1 MANKMGKF
9 RKTVVVTTAVLAAG
23 VLSTGGYAQKNKQTE
38 ISSESAEKDLVTPEQ
53 LGLADGEYTAE
64 GQLEGGSGRAAIT
77 SPVSLKIKNGKMTAV
92 IEFSS
97 PYYDYMVVDGER
109 YEPENTEG
117 NSVFTIPL
125 AGFDAGNTVI
135 ADTVAM
141 SEPHEIEYEIVLDS
155 STLKSGAA
163 EADTDGKTDGD
174 ADEEAEKTSE
184 IKEMESSSGTAEQ
197 TDGTL
202 TNAGLEHEI
211 ADLPGLTYDHSMD
224 LSYAT
229 QFAVDYYNDDYA
241 LITIA
246 QEGQYLV
253 VPEGAEVPEGLDSSI
268 TVLQQPLDQIY
279 LVATSSMD
287 LFRAIG
293 GIDHITLSGTDV
305 NGWYIE
311 EAKEALENGSMT
323 YAGKYSAPDY
333 ELILSKGCDLAIEST
348 MIYHS
353 PDVREKLE
361 EFGIPVLVEHSS
373 YESDPL
379 GRMEWIKLYSVLLD
393 KEKEAEEYF
402 NSQTE
407 MLADVLGAENT
418 EKTVAFF
425 SINSNGYVTVRK
437 TGDYISRMI
446 EMAGGRYIFQDL
458 GNDNALSTMNMQMEE
473 FYAGACDA
481 DYIIYNSAIESE
493 LHSLDELLAKSSL
506 LADFK
511 AVKNGNVWCT
521 QKSLFQET
529 TGISTMIADI
539 HTMLT
544 NDDPELTQ
552 LSYMY
557 RLS

>member
-1 MANKMGKF
+1 MRKF
-9 RKTVVVTTAVLAAG
+9 QKVAVAAAVLFAAG
-23 VLSTGGYAQKNKQTE
+23 ALPMSGCATENEQTE
-38 ISSESAEKDLVTPEQ
+38 VTSEAEKKDLVTPQQ
-53 LGLADGEYTAE
+53 LNLEDGEYTAE
-64 GQLEGGSGRAAIT
+64 GHLEGGSGRASIT
-77 SPVSLKIKNGKMTAV
+77 SPVTLTVKNAEMTAL

-97 PYYDYMVVDGER
+97 PYYDYMIVDGEK
-109 YEPENTEG
+109 YEPVNTDG
-117 NSVFTIPL
+117 NSTFSIPL
-125 AGFDAGNTVI
+125 KGFDAGCQVI

-141 SEPHEIEYEIVLDS
+141 SEPHEITYEIVLDS
-155 STLKSGAA
+155 STLKNKEESTSVETASETETEA
-163 EADTDGKTDGD
+163 NSESATTENTVEEAD
-174 ADEEAEKTSE
+174 A
-184 IKEMESSSGTAEQ
+184 SGSK
-197 TDGTL
+197 
-202 TNAGLEHEI
+202 AGLEHEI
-211 ADLPGLTYDHSMD
+211 PQIPGLTYDHSMELD
-224 LSYAT
+224 YAT

-241 LITIA
+241 VITIA
-246 QEGQYLV
+246 EEGEYLV
-253 VPEGAEVPEGLDSSI
+253 VPEGASVPDGLDKSI

-279 LVATSSMD
+279 LVATSAMD
-287 LFRAIG
+287 LFRAID
-293 GIDHITLSGTDV
+293 GIGSITLSGTDV

-379 GRMEWIKLYSVLLD
+379 GRMEWIKLYAVLLD
-393 KEKEAEEYF
+393 KEEEAEKYLK
-402 NSQTE
+402 SQTD
-407 MLADVLGAENT
+407 MLSDVLGAENT
-418 EKTVAFF
+418 GKTVAFF

-437 TGDYISRMI
+437 TGDYISKMI
-446 EMAGGRYIFQDL
+446 ELAGGHYIFQNL
-458 GNDNALSTMNMQMEE
+458 GNDNALSTMNMQMED

-506 LADFK
+506 LSDFK

-529 TGISTMIADI
+529 TGISTMIADM

-544 NDDPELTQ
+544 SDDPELSQ
-552 LSYMY
+552 LTYMH